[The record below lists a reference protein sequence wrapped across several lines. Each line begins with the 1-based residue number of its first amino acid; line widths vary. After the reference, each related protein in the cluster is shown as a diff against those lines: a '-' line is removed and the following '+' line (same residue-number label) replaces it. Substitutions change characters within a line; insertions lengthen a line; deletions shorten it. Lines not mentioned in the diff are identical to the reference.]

1 MQEDASSSNIAET
14 ACGSSDINS
23 KEEDEDDYNEEEDED
38 FSGSDE
44 DVEFDR
50 LVWITMYI
58 HYQIFNKISTA
69 GTVYPSRACKFT
81 SGF

>member
-50 LVWITMYI
+50 LV
-58 HYQIFNKISTA
+58 
-69 GTVYPSRACKFT
+69 
-81 SGF
+81 